1 MDLKEFYKIIDG
13 DYEEVLSRLASDQRI
28 QKYLLRFLDVPD
40 FELLKQAVA
49 AKDWEKAFLAAHTL
63 KGNALNLGLGTFTT
77 ADTELTEFLRPRVVE
92 DEAKLN
98 ELFQKTQTEYEKL
111 INTINDYK
119 KSTL

>member
-77 ADTELTEFLRPRVVE
+77 SDTELTEFLRPRVVE